1 MNVLAIDQGTS
12 ATKALLVGPG
22 GEVLGRG
29 AVPVRTRSVA
39 DGGVEADPEEL
50 LGSVVAAG
58 TAALAAARA
67 PAHAVALAN
76 QGETVLAW
84 DRATGKPLSPAI
96 VWQDRRA
103 AVVCERLADRAD
115 ELSAISG
122 LPLDPYFAAPKMTWL
137 RENLTADGVVTT
149 TDTWLLGRLGADY
162 VTDAATASRTMLLD
176 LASVTWSEEACRAF
190 ALDAAALPAVADCAG
205 FAGETSAFGP
215 RLPVTGLAVDQQAAL
230 FAQRCLAAG
239 DAKCTY
245 GTGAFLLVTTGPVA
259 ARSSSGLSASVAWR
273 LGGAAT
279 YCLDGQVYTA
289 GSAVRW
295 LAGLGV
301 LSGPESLD
309 EVGRT
314 VPDSGGVI
322 FVPALAGLGA
332 PYWEPGARGAFTGL
346 RLGTERGHLAR
357 AVAEGI
363 AASVAVLVSA
373 ACADLGRSAG
383 GGVSARRHRRPGQ
396 QGRPPGPALASL
408 RVDGGLTRSR
418 LLVQAQA
425 DLLQLPVRLSRSAD
439 ATALGVAALARL
451 GAGGAASAAEALGP
465 ADVETIVE
473 PAITADDSAERMA
486 AFRSAV
492 QLTQPGR

>member
-1 MNVLAIDQGTS
+1 VNVLAIDQGTS

-29 AVPVRTRSVA
+29 EVPVRTRSVA
-39 DGGVEADPEEL
+39 GGVQGVEADPEEL
-50 LGSVVAAG
+50 FGSVVAAG
-58 TAALAAARA
+58 AAALAAAGGA

-84 DRATGKPLSPAI
+84 DRATGAPLTPAI

-103 AVVCERLADRAD
+103 TVVCERLADRAA
-115 ELSAISG
+115 ELSDITG

-137 RENLTADGVVTT
+137 RENLTDEGVVTT
-149 TDTWLLGRLGADY
+149 TDTWLLARLGAEY

-176 LASVTWSEEACRAF
+176 LAGVTWSEAACKAFGLEAGT
-190 ALDAAALPAVADCAG
+190 LPAVADCAG
-205 FAGETSAFGP
+205 FVGETTALGG
-215 RLPVTGLAVDQQAAL
+215 RLPIAGIAVDQQAAL
-230 FAQRCLAAG
+230 LAQRCLAAG

-245 GTGAFLLVTTGPVA
+245 GTGAFLLVTSGPVD

-273 LGGAAT
+273 LGGATT

-295 LAGLGV
+295 LADIGV
-301 LSGPESLD
+301 LPAPGALD
-309 EVGRT
+309 AVGQT

-332 PYWEPGARGAFTGL
+332 PYWEPGARGVLTGL

-363 AASVAVLVSA
+363 AASVAELVSA
-373 ACADLGRSAG
+373 ACADLGRSPG
-383 GGVSARRHRRPGQ
+383 GGVWGGLRV
-396 QGRPPGPALASL
+396 RPPGPTLSSL

-418 LLVQAQA
+418 LLIQAQA
-425 DLLQLPVRLSRSAD
+425 DLLQVPVLIGGSAD

-451 GAGGAASAAEALGP
+451 GAGDAASVAEALGP
-465 ADVETIVE
+465 AEAETIVE
-473 PAITADDSAERMA
+473 PAITADDAAERMA
-486 AFRSAV
+486 AFRSAL
-492 QLTQPGR
+492 QLTLPAR

>member
-1 MNVLAIDQGTS
+1 VNVLAIDQGTS

-29 AVPVRTRSVA
+29 EVPVRTRSVA
-39 DGGVEADPEEL
+39 GGGVEADPEEL

-58 TAALAAARA
+58 ATALAAARA

-115 ELSAISG
+115 ELSAITG

-149 TDTWLLGRLGADY
+149 TDTWLLARLGAEY

-190 ALDAAALPAVADCAG
+190 GLEAAALPAVADCAG
-205 FAGETSAFGP
+205 FVGETSAFGP
-215 RLPVTGLAVDQQAAL
+215 ALPVAGIAVDQQAAL

-259 ARSSSGLSASVAWR
+259 TRSSAGLSASVAWR
-273 LGGAAT
+273 LRGIAT

-301 LSGPESLD
+301 VGAPDSLD
-309 EVGRT
+309 EVGGT

-332 PYWEPGARGAFTGL
+332 PYWEPGARGVFTGL

-373 ACADLGRSAG
+373 ACADLGR
-383 GGVSARRHRRPGQ
+383 P
-396 QGRPPGPALASL
+396 LASL
-408 RVDGGLTRSR
+408 RVDGGLSKSG

-451 GAGGAASAAEALGP
+451 GAGGAASVAEALGP
-465 ADVETIVE
+465 AEVEIIVE
-473 PAITADDSAERMA
+473 PAITADDAAERMA
-486 AFRSAV
+486 AFRSAL
-492 QLTQPGR
+492 QLALPGR

>member
-12 ATKALLVGPG
+12 ATKALLVGPD

-29 AVPVRTRSVA
+29 EVPVATRSAGA
-39 DGGVEADPEEL
+39 DGVEADPEEMF
-50 LGSVVAAG
+50 GSVVAAG
-58 TAALAAARA
+58 AQALAAAGA

-84 DRATGKPLSPAI
+84 DRATGTPLSPAI

-103 AVVCERLADRAD
+103 AVVCERLADRAS
-115 ELSAISG
+115 ELSAITG

-137 RENLTADGVVTT
+137 RENLTAGGVVTT

-176 LASVTWSEEACRAF
+176 LAAVGWSEAACRVF
-190 ALDAAALPAVADCAG
+190 GLEAASLPAVADCAG
-205 FAGETSAFGP
+205 FVGETSAFGQP
-215 RLPVTGLAVDQQAAL
+215 LPIAGIAVDQQAAL

-245 GTGAFLLVTTGPVA
+245 GTGAFLLVTVGPRA
-259 ARSSSGLSASVAWR
+259 ARSSAGLSASVAWR
-273 LGGAAT
+273 LGGVDPRTT
-279 YCLDGQVYTA
+279 YCLDGQVFTA

-295 LAGLGV
+295 LADLGV
-301 LSGPESLD
+301 LAAPDSLD
-309 EVGRT
+309 EVGGT

-332 PYWEPGARGAFTGL
+332 PYWEPGARGVFTGL

-373 ACADLGRSAG
+373 ACADLGR
-383 GGVSARRHRRPGQ
+383 P
-396 QGRPPGPALASL
+396 LASL

-425 DLLQLPVRLSRSAD
+425 DLLQVPVRLCRTAD

-451 GAGGAASAAEALGP
+451 GTGDAASAGEAVGPSGAE
-465 ADVETIVE
+465 TFVE
-473 PAITADDSAERMA
+473 PDITADDSAERMA
-486 AFRSAV
+486 AFRSAL
-492 QLTQPGR
+492 QLTLPGR

>member
-1 MNVLAIDQGTS
+1 VNVLAIDQGTS

-29 AVPVRTRSVA
+29 EIPVRTRSVA
-39 DGGVEADPEEL
+39 GSGVEADPEEL
-50 LGSVVAAG
+50 FGSVVAAG
-58 TAALAAARA
+58 AAALAEARA

-84 DRATGKPLSPAI
+84 DRATGKPLTPAI

-103 AVVCERLADRAD
+103 AGVCERLADRAA
-115 ELSAISG
+115 ELSAITG

-137 RENLTADGVVTT
+137 RENLTGDGVVTT
-149 TDTWLLGRLGADY
+149 TDTWLLGRLGGQY

-176 LASVTWSEEACRAF
+176 LAAVSWSEAACEAF
-190 ALDAAALPAVADCAG
+190 GLDAGALPAVADCAG
-205 FAGETSAFGP
+205 FVGETSVFG
-215 RLPVTGLAVDQQAAL
+215 RALPITGIAVDQQAAL
-230 FAQRCLAAG
+230 LAQRCLAQG

-273 LGGAAT
+273 LVGATT

-301 LSGPESLD
+301 LETADSLD
-309 EVGRT
+309 AVGET

-332 PYWEPGARGAFTGL
+332 PHWEPGARGVFTGL
-346 RLGTERGHLAR
+346 RLATERGHLAR

-373 ACADLGRSAG
+373 ACADLGR
-383 GGVSARRHRRPGQ
+383 P
-396 QGRPPGPALASL
+396 LTSL

-418 LLVQAQA
+418 LLLQAQA
-425 DLLQLPVRLSRSAD
+425 DLLQLPVLVCRSAD
-439 ATALGVAALARL
+439 ETALGVAALGRL
-451 GAGGAASAAEALGP
+451 GAGEAASVAEALGP
-465 ADVETIVE
+465 AGAETIVE
-473 PAITADDSAERMA
+473 PAITADDSAERMM
-486 AFRSAV
+486 AFRSA
-492 QLTQPGR
+492 LTLTLPGR